1 MILVPEA
8 IPVTRPVPLPIVAT
22 EGRLLVHVPPGVG
35 STSVV
40 VPPTH
45 IFVVP
50 TIVAGVAITLN
61 DVVALQPVTGNVY
74 AIVATPG
81 ALPVTTPVVP
91 PTVAIVMLL
100 LDHVPAGEVLGSV
113 RLT

>member
-1 MILVPEA
+1 M
-8 IPVTRPVPLPIVAT
+8 VAT
-22 EGRLLVHVPPGVG
+22 EGRLLVQVPPGVG

-50 TIVAGVAITLN
+50 TIAAGVAITLN
-61 DVVALQPVTGNVY
+61 DDVALQPVTGNVY
-74 AIVATPG
+74 AMVVRPG
-81 ALPVTTPVVP
+81 ATPVTTPVVLP
-91 PTVAIVMLL
+91 MVAIELLL